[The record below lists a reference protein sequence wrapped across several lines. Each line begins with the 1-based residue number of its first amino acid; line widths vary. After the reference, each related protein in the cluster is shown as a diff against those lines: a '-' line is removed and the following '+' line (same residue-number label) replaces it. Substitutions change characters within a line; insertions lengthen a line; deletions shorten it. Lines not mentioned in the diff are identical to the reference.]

1 MICAGAEGI
10 DSCKGDSGGPM
21 VYRASKADPWTL
33 IGIVSFGDTICG
45 NGNAGVYTYVEEYMD
60 WIRANIRP

>member
-1 MICAGAEGI
+1 
-10 DSCKGDSGGPM
+10 M

-45 NGNAGVYTYVEEYMD
+45 TGNAGVYTYVEEYMD